1 DKLRD
6 TIENQGMIHVADRR
20 GHYWIDPLEVFFE
33 VHGRRPDRQPIP
45 DEEDDEVVARNGRSV
60 KRKGTEAEREF
71 AKKIGGHRVPLS
83 GATQEYKGDVE
94 GLGLTWEVKR
104 RKDGF
109 AKLYE
114 WLGGENIDALAIRA
128 DRKPWLVV
136 MEVDTLLKLLGGDES
151 AKGTD
156 HRHTTEVDDHGG

>member
-1 DKLRD
+1 
-6 TIENQGMIHVADRR
+6 MS
-20 GHYWIDPLEVFFE
+20 
-33 VHGRRPDRQPIP
+33 GRR
-45 DEEDDEVVARNGRSV
+45 S
-60 KRKGTEAEREF
+60 KRKGSSAEREF
-71 AKKIGGHRVPLS
+71 AKLIGGRRIPLS
-83 GATQEYKGDVE
+83 GSVSGFKGDVK

-104 RKDGF
+104 RREAFSRIYG
-109 AKLYE
+109 
-114 WLGGENIDALAIRA
+114 WLEGEGIDALAIRA